1 MFVYFIVN
9 EWLTVGHDAHL
20 NFTRSLASV
29 TGVPPHHTWSARIET
44 TLNLYQV
51 QVYHKGERDS
61 PFLPELS

>member
-1 MFVYFIVN
+1 MN
-9 EWLTVGHDAHL
+9 LCNLRDM
-20 NFTRSLASV
+20 
-29 TGVPPHHTWSARIET
+29 IEDENYKAIPRTT